1 MTVDRGGTDPT
12 ARLPEAGSGTGWP
25 DEDDADSPSDSL
37 PVHRYRADS
46 SRADRT
52 RTVEQALVD
61 RAASR
66 RTAGTA
72 TADPDGYDDRPPPG
86 RRRRRWVPFAG
97 ASRKM
102 FWLAIVAGA
111 VVIIVLLGGLLGFLK
126 LGNPF
131 SKQTI
136 DRSQPVLLVKIQ
148 DLARFEA
155 ATGTFDVIIDV
166 QEDRRFIPDVLF
178 SKRSLFVAEGTVD
191 AYVDFA
197 KIGDGAI
204 LVDPKNDKVVTITLP
219 APQLEP
225 ANLNL
230 DRTYVYAVQEGLIN
244 RVGDLFGG
252 DPNDQQELYQLAQQK
267 INAAALDSEL
277 RQRAAD
283 NTRSTLV
290 SMFKSLGYTTVNVNF
305 PPIT

>member
-12 ARLPEAGSGTGWP
+12 ARLPEDGTGWP
-25 DEDDADSPSDSL
+25 DEDSGTGSL

-61 RAASR
+61 RAATR
-66 RTAGTA
+66 RTGTA
-72 TADPDGYDDRPPPG
+72 TVDPDDDYDDRREPP
-86 RRRRRWVPFAG
+86 RRRRRRVPFAG
-97 ASRKM
+97 TSRRL
-102 FWLAIVAGA
+102 FWLAVIAGA
-111 VVIIVLLGGLLGFLK
+111 VVIVLLAGGLLGFLK
-126 LGNPF
+126 LTNPF
-131 SKQTI
+131 SAQTI
-136 DRSQPVLLVKIQ
+136 DRSGPVLLVKIQ

-155 ATGTFDVIIDV
+155 ATGTFDVVIDV
-166 QEDRRFIPDVLF
+166 QQDRRFIPDVLF

-191 AYVDFA
+191 AYVDFS

-204 LVDPKNDKVVTITLP
+204 AVDPQNDKVVTITLP

-225 ANLNL
+225 ANLNP

-244 RVGDLFGG
+244 RVGDMFGG
-252 DPNDQQELYQLAQQK
+252 DPNDAQELYQLAQQK
-267 INAAALDSEL
+267 INAAALDSGL

-283 NTRSTLV
+283 NTKSTLV

-305 PPIT
+305 PPMS

>member
-12 ARLPEAGSGTGWP
+12 ARLPEADSGTGWP
-25 DEDDADSPSDSL
+25 DEEIDGGRDTL

-52 RTVEQALVD
+52 RTVERALVD
-61 RAASR
+61 RASSR

-72 TADPDGYDDRPPPG
+72 TADPDDDDRDRGPR
-86 RRRRRWVPFAG
+86 RRRRRWVPFG
-97 ASRKM
+97 GTSRKL

-111 VVIIVLLGGLLGFLK
+111 IVIIVLLGGLLGFLK
-126 LGNPF
+126 LSNPF
-131 SKQTI
+131 SKQII

-191 AYVDFA
+191 AYVDFS

-204 LVDPKNDKVVTITLP
+204 QVDPQNSKVVTITLP

-283 NTRSTLV
+283 VTKSTLV
-290 SMFKSLGYTTVNVNF
+290 SMFKSLGFTTVNVNF
-305 PPIT
+305 PPIS

>member
-12 ARLPEAGSGTGWP
+12 ARLPEDGTGWP
-25 DEDDADSPSDSL
+25 DEDSDTGSL

-52 RTVEQALVD
+52 RTVERALAD
-61 RAASR
+61 RAATR
-66 RTAGTA
+66 RTGTS
-72 TADPDGYDDRPPPG
+72 TVDPDDDYDDRREPR

-97 ASRKM
+97 TSRRL
-102 FWLAIVAGA
+102 FWLAVIAGA
-111 VVIIVLLGGLLGFLK
+111 VVIVLLAGGLLGFLK
-126 LGNPF
+126 LTNPF
-131 SKQTI
+131 SAQTI
-136 DRSQPVLLVKIQ
+136 DRSGPVLLVKIQ

-155 ATGTFDVIIDV
+155 ATGTFDVVIDV
-166 QEDRRFIPDVLF
+166 QQDRRFIPDVLF

-191 AYVDFA
+191 AYVDFS

-204 LVDPKNDKVVTITLP
+204 AVDPQNDKVVTITLP

-225 ANLNL
+225 ANLNP

-244 RVGDLFGG
+244 RVGDMFGG
-252 DPNDQQELYQLAQQK
+252 DPNDAQELYQLAQQK
-267 INAAALDSEL
+267 INAAALDSGL

-283 NTRSTLV
+283 NTKSTLV

-305 PPIT
+305 PPMS